1 MISSLFGKT
10 RPVNYILVL
19 SVVFVFFSLAQLSPG
34 RAFALSSNFL
44 WVIAGLCCL
53 LLSLYL
59 VNFIVQRNQLTA
71 ADSYAMFFYAQFCIL
86 FQDFFKDPFVLIA
99 SFFLLLAQRRLVS
112 VKSMKN
118 LKEKIFDAALY
129 VFVASLF
136 VKWILLFILIVWI
149 YIYFYIPKKINY
161 WLIPFAAAVTVALTS
176 WSVFFLSGDPQ
187 YLFNHFA
194 FSLEP
199 IKIGLPPTFSVVKT
213 ASFLLL
219 ISIAGIVSFIK
230 QGKSGKGR
238 LTQLRLLVIAWIAG
252 IAIAFLTGERF
263 TSAIAFAF
271 LTSAVFAA
279 RYVESIRRV
288 FFKNIVMYVFTVVSL
303 MVFFLEWVLK

>member
-19 SVVFVFFSLAQLSPG
+19 SVVFIFFSLAQLHQG
-34 RAFALSSNFL
+34 EAFTLSSHFL
-44 WVIAGLCCL
+44 WILAGLCSL
-53 LLSLYL
+53 LLSLFL

-71 ADSYAMFFYAQFCIL
+71 ADSYAMLFYAQFCIL
-86 FQDFFKDPFVLIA
+86 FQEFLTDPIVLMA
-99 SFFLLLAQRRLVS
+99 AFFLLLAQRRLIS
-112 VKSMKN
+112 MKSLKN

-129 VFVASLF
+129 IFVASLF
-136 VKWILLFILIVWI
+136 VNWTLLFILIVWI
-149 YIYFYIPKKINY
+149 YIYFYTPKKINY
-161 WLIPFAAAVTVALTS
+161 WLIPIAAAVTVALTS

-199 IKIGLPPTFSVVKT
+199 IKIAEVPTFSAVKT
-213 ASFLLL
+213 AGFLIL
-219 ISIAGIVSFIK
+219 ISMAGIVAFIK
-230 QGKSGKGR
+230 QGKSGQGR

-263 TSAIAFAF
+263 ISAVGFAF
-271 LTSAVFAA
+271 LASAVFAA
-279 RYVESIRRV
+279 RYVESIRKD
-288 FFKNIVMYVFTVVSL
+288 FIKDIVMYGFTAVSIL
-303 MVFFLEWVLK
+303 VFFLEWVVK

>member
-19 SVVFVFFSLAQLSPG
+19 SVVFVFFSLAQLRQDES
-34 RAFALSSNFL
+34 FALASNFL

-53 LLSLYL
+53 LLSLFL

-86 FQDFFKDPFVLIA
+86 FQDFFKDPVVLIA
-99 SFFLLLAQRRLVS
+99 SFFLLLAQRRLIS
-112 VKSMKN
+112 MKSMKN

-129 VFVASLF
+129 IFAASLF
-136 VKWILLFILIVWI
+136 VNWTLLFILIVWV

-161 WLIPFAAAVTVALTS
+161 WLIPLAAGVTVGLTS

-187 YLFNHFA
+187 YLFDHFA

-199 IKIGLPPTFSVVKT
+199 LKIGALPVFSVVKT

-219 ISIAGIVSFIK
+219 ISLAGIIAFIK
-230 QGKSGKGR
+230 QGKSGQGR

-288 FFKNIVMYVFTVVSL
+288 FVKNIVMYAFVVVSVV
-303 MVFFLEWVLK
+303 VFFLEWVLK

>member
-19 SVVFVFFSLAQLSPG
+19 SVVFVFFSLAQLRQG
-34 RAFALSSNFL
+34 EAFELSSNFL
-44 WVIAGLCCL
+44 WVIVGLCCL
-53 LLSLYL
+53 LLSLFL
-59 VNFIVQRNQLTA
+59 VNFIVQKNQLTA

-86 FQDFFKDPFVLIA
+86 FQDFLKDPVVLIA

-112 VKSMKN
+112 MKSMKN

-129 VFVASLF
+129 IFVASLF
-136 VKWILLFILIVWI
+136 VNWTLLFILIVWI
-149 YIYFYIPKKINY
+149 YIYFYTPKKINY
-161 WLIPFAAAVTVALTS
+161 WLIPLAAAVTVGLTS

-187 YLFNHFA
+187 YLFEHFA
-194 FSLEP
+194 FSPEA
-199 IKIGLPPTFSVVKT
+199 IKFDLVPTFSVVKT

-219 ISIAGIVSFIK
+219 IVIVGIIAFIK
-230 QGKSGKGR
+230 QGKSGQGR
-238 LTQLRLLVIAWIAG
+238 VTQLRLLVIAWIAG

-263 TSAIAFAF
+263 ASTIAFAF

-279 RYVESIRRV
+279 RYVESIRKV
-288 FFKNIVMYVFTVVSL
+288 LVKNMVMYAFTVVSIV
-303 MVFFLEWVLK
+303 VFFLEWVLK